1 MSNDIPAQA
10 VSVEEAARR
19 LGLTPD
25 AIRKRIRRGQLETRR
40 VNHARGVHV
49 ILPEIPQCR
58 PEDAQPDTVL
68 ASELKAAAAALQAIL
83 AHQESNTAD
92 VLREAVSTLK
102 EQLVIKDQQL
112 AERDRQILDLRAVLL
127 EMSNNRPKG
136 LVPRLRVL
144 LWGAL

>member
-1 MSNDIPAQA
+1 
-10 VSVEEAARR
+10 
-19 LGLTPD
+19 
-25 AIRKRIRRGQLETRR
+25 

-49 ILPEIPQCR
+49 ILPETPQHR
-58 PEDAQPDTVL
+58 PGDDQPDTAL
-68 ASELKAAAAALQAIL
+68 ASELKAATSALQAIL
-83 AHQESNTAD
+83 VQQESGTTD

-136 LVPRLRVL
+136 LIPRLRIL